1 MTINKP
7 GYPGKQFVKSVAE
20 IDSNVYILS
29 FERNFDFLP
38 GQIVALSIDKSDPA
52 PRLYSICSGTED
64 KEIKILFNIV
74 PGGKLTT
81 RMAGMKKGD
90 IIYSSN
96 PYGRFLIKEEPAV
109 WIANG
114 TGVAPFVSR
123 VLSGSRKPVMLLH
136 GGRSEASFY
145 FDDIFKQSK
154 NIDYI
159 KCSSTINNSAYFQ
172 GRITKYLSESDT
184 LPQERRYYLCG
195 STEMVV
201 EARDILISKGI
212 KYNMIES
219 EIYF

>member
-1 MTINKP
+1 MTVNES
-7 GYPGKQFVKSVAE
+7 GSPGKQIIKSVVE

-29 FERNFDFLP
+29 FDRNFDFLP
-38 GQIVALSIDKSDPA
+38 GQIIALSLDKNDPA
-52 PRLYSICSGTED
+52 PRLYSICSGTDD
-64 KEIKILFNIV
+64 KEIKILFNTV

-81 RMAGMKKGD
+81 RMAGLGQGD

-96 PYGRFLIKEEPAV
+96 PYGRFYIREEPAV

-114 TGVAPFVSR
+114 TGIAPFVSR
-123 VLSGSRKPVMLLH
+123 VLSGSSKEVTLLH

-145 FDDIFKQSK
+145 FEDVFRQSN
-154 NIDYI
+154 NIEYI
-159 KCSSTINNSAYFQ
+159 KCSTSINNSDYFH
-172 GRITKYLSESDT
+172 GRITKYLSEADK

-212 KYNMIES
+212 SYNMIES